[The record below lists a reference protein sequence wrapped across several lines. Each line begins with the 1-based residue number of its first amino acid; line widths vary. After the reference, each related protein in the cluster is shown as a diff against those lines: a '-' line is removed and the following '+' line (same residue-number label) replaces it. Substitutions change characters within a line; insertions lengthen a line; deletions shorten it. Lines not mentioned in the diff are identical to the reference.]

1 MSVMGSRMVVTVTV
15 VDVGVET
22 VLIGMIT
29 DGSDVATWLLQAVL
43 SHNFVT
49 VAGLLLSMRISS
61 RVISHTICE
70 SVLWVGLGTIKW
82 YVKQLIEGLA

>member
-1 MSVMGSRMVVTVTV
+1 MSVMGSRMVVTAAV

-22 VLIGMIT
+22 VFIGMII

-61 RVISHTICE
+61 RVIGHTIRE
-70 SVLWVGLGTIKW
+70 IVLWVDLGTIKW
-82 YVKQLIEGLA
+82 YVKQLI

>member
-1 MSVMGSRMVVTVTV
+1 MSVMGFRMVVTAAVL
-15 VDVGVET
+15 DLGVET
-22 VLIGMIT
+22 VFIDIII

-61 RVISHTICE
+61 RVISHTIRE
-70 SVLWVGLGTIKW
+70 IVFWVGLGTIKW
-82 YVKQLIEGLA
+82 YVKQLI